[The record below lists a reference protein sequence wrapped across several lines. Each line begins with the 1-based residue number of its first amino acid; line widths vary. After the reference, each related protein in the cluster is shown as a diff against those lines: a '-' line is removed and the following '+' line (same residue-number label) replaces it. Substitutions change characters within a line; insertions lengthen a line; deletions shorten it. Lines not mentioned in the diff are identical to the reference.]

1 MKNIKY
7 MLFTI
12 CSMFMFNTVAFAAP
26 SYSFSVS
33 TSNVENGKSVTASVT
48 VKNTAAWNI
57 KIISSGST
65 YGCNNSWADATSNGN
80 NTTKTFSTTCKASSL
95 GTISFTLSG
104 DITSADGS
112 NSNIS
117 GSKSVQVVEPRP
129 ASTVNTLKSLSVE
142 GYELSPAFD
151 ENTLEYSVEVPS
163 TVNSVKINASKKDGR
178 STVSG
183 DGEKEVSE
191 GLNRFD
197 IVVKAESG
205 AEKTYVVVVNV
216 KDNNPIE
223 VSIGDKKYSVV
234 KNSKYLEVPEGY
246 VEGKVTI
253 NGVEVPAFTNEI
265 NNITLVAL
273 KDETGNTFFFI
284 YDDGKYT
291 KFVELNGV
299 SLNIMP
305 LSIDEVKFK
314 ELTKTKIT
322 IDGNEIDA
330 LSYNDNKNYYI
341 IYAMNLS
348 DGKYTY
354 YIYDKKN
361 NLYIEFDEELFK
373 ELIKKDDT
381 FMYAFCAS
389 LGVILLCL
397 IIIIA
402 QGKSKSKIIK
412 RIREKEELLSNNKK
426 KNKKEEEEEK

>member
-7 MLFTI
+7 MLFAI
-12 CSMFMFNTVAFAAP
+12 FSMFVFGTVVFAAP

-112 NSNIS
+112 NSNVS

-142 GYELSPAFD
+142 GYELTPAFD

-163 TVNSVKINASKKDGR
+163 TVNSVKINASKKDSR
-178 STVSG
+178 SSVSG

-223 VSIGDKKYSVV
+223 VKVGDKTYSVV
-234 KNSKYLEVPEGY
+234 KNSKYLEIPEGY

-253 NGVEVPAFTNEI
+253 NGVEVPSFTNEA
-265 NNITLVAL
+265 NNLTLVAL

-305 LSIDEVKFK
+305 LSIDEVRFK
-314 ELTKTKIT
+314 GLNKATIT

-341 IYAMNLS
+341 LYAMNLS
-348 DGKYTY
+348 DGKSSY
-354 YIYDKKN
+354 YIYDQKN
-361 NLYIEFDEELFK
+361 NSYIEFDENLFNELTK
-373 ELIKKDDT
+373 SDNT
-381 FMYAFCAS
+381 YMYAFCAS
-389 LGVILLCL
+389 LGVIFLC
-397 IIIIA
+397 IIIIIV
-402 QGKSKSKIIK
+402 QSKSRAKIIK
-412 RIREKEELLSNNKK
+412 RIREKEELLNSNKKK
-426 KNKKEEEEEK
+426 KNKEKEEEK